1 MSFPK
6 YPAYKDSGVEWIREI
21 PLKWDVTPIRSLS
34 ASAPKSF
41 MDGDWIESPFITNEG
56 IRLIQT
62 GNIGIGRYKEQG
74 FRYISE
80 ETFQDLNC
88 TEVKPNDL
96 LICRLADPVGR
107 ACLAPTLTDK
117 MITSVD
123 VAILKPANYASAEY
137 FKYVL
142 SSPTY
147 LSFME
152 GECRGGTRNRVS
164 RSFLGSVRVPLPPLS
179 EQQAIASFLDR
190 ECGKIDALITEQERL
205 VALLAEKRQAVISH
219 AVTKGLNPN
228 APMKDS
234 GIPWIGMVPEGW
246 NIVKIGKIF
255 SEINEPG
262 NDSLPILSVSIHSGV
277 SDDELSEEK
286 LDRKV
291 TRSDDR
297 SKYIVVRP
305 GDLTYNM
312 MRAWQGGFGAVQVL
326 GMVSPAYVVARPKN
340 IFWQKTVFIEL
351 LLRTPNAIVEM
362 KRHSRGVTDFRLRLY
377 WDEFKNISIPLPKWE
392 EQNSILNFIKKKTG
406 QFDALSM
413 VANKAIVLLKERRS
427 ALISAA
433 VTGKIDVRNQS
444 KANAA

>member
-1 MSFPK
+1 MSFPR
-6 YPAYKDSGVEWIREI
+6 YPNYKDSGIKWVGEI
-21 PLKWDVTPIRSLS
+21 PVGWNIVRLKETADCNPDVWPEDTPEDTLIYYVEISDVDEYCGIKNWHELTFS
-34 ASAPKSF
+34 SAPSRARRKVILGDVIISTVRTYLKAIAQIAFEKNNLTVSTGFSVFRAKS
-41 MDGDWIESPFITNEG
+41 IE
-56 IRLIQT
+56 
-62 GNIGIGRYKEQG
+62 
-74 FRYISE
+74 
-80 ETFQDLNC
+80 
-88 TEVKPNDL
+88 
-96 LICRLADPVGR
+96 
-107 ACLAPTLTDK
+107 
-117 MITSVD
+117 
-123 VAILKPANYASAEY
+123 ANY
-137 FKYVL
+137 L
-142 SSPTY
+142 SY
-147 LSFME
+147 ALHCDFFLSE
-152 GECRGGTRNRVS
+152 VIS
-164 RSFLGSVRVPLPPLS
+164 RSVGVSYPAINSSEIANLFIPLPPFS

-190 ECGKIDALITEQERL
+190 ECGKIDALIAEQERL
-205 VALLAEKRQAVISH
+205 IALLAEKRQAVISH

-340 IFWQKTVFIEL
+340 IFWQETAFIEL

>member
-6 YPAYKDSGVEWIREI
+6 YPAYKDSGVKWIGEI
-21 PLKWDVTPIRSLS
+21 PTKWRLVPLKSAARFVGGGTPSKDNLQYWNGSIPWVSPKDMKSDVIVDTEDHITDKAISETATQIVPSGNVLLVVRS
-34 ASAPKSF
+34 
-41 MDGDWIESPFITNEG
+41 G
-56 IRLIQT
+56 ILRHTIPVAINAMEVALNQDMKCIIINHKIYDVHYIFRLIQ
-62 GNIGIGRYKEQG
+62 GANSALLPLWSKQG
-74 FRYISE
+74 ATVESLEFDYISN
-80 ETFQDLNC
+80 TVF
-88 TEVKPNDL
+88 
-96 LICRLADPVGR
+96 
-107 ACLAPTLTDK
+107 
-117 MITSVD
+117 
-123 VAILKPANYASAEY
+123 
-137 FKYVL
+137 
-142 SSPTY
+142 
-147 LSFME
+147 
-152 GECRGGTRNRVS
+152 
-164 RSFLGSVRVPLPPLS
+164 PLPPLS
-179 EQQAIASFLDR
+179 EQQEIASFLDR
-190 ECGKIDALITEQERL
+190 ECGKIDTLIAEQERL
-205 VALLAEKRQAVISH
+205 IALLAEKRQAVISH